1 IAIVC
6 FGLLAS
12 RLYGADPQKLTG
24 PYTQENLTI
33 YLVHG
38 PDTVHG
44 EYLTLE
50 EGLAAKKVIVHET
63 GNVNEL
69 TIENQSDM
77 PVYVQSGDIVKG
89 GRQDRT
95 IGVDIVLAPHS
106 QKIPIASFCVE
117 HGRWTQRGSEPAT
130 QFESASGIVAGPK
143 MKLAANANYK
153 GGQQQKVWDEVAQS
167 QRKLAMNV
175 ARPAAEA
182 VPPAVAPAAA

>member
-1 IAIVC
+1 MSPTAGTSERRRCPTPMVDRIFGVAAPRAPRVRARARRKTVMSNRLLIASSC
-6 FGLLAS
+6 LGLLTS
-12 RLYGADPQKLTG
+12 RLLGAEPQKLTG
-24 PYTQENLTI
+24 PYTQDNLTI

-50 EGLAAKKVIVHET
+50 EGLAAKKVIVNET

-106 QKIPIASFCVE
+106 KKIPIASFCVE
-117 HGRWTQRGSEPAT
+117 HGRWTQRGSEPAALFSSSDAT
-130 QFESASGIVAGPK
+130 
-143 MKLAANANYK
+143 
-153 GGQQQKVWDEVAQS
+153 
-167 QRKLAMNV
+167 
-175 ARPAAEA
+175 
-182 VPPAVAPAAA
+182 